1 MKFITV
7 DKKVKHSKI
16 KTIYRDNYIEKFL
29 QKLSKMPSWKAWMQR
44 PVGLIK
50 RGRRASTLGDDN

>member
-7 DKKVKHSKI
+7 GKEVKHSKI
-16 KTIYRDNYIEKFL
+16 TTIFRDNYTEKYL
-29 QKLSKMPSWKAWMQR
+29 QKLSKMPSWKAWVQR

-50 RGRRASTLGDDN
+50 IGETYKHFRRQ